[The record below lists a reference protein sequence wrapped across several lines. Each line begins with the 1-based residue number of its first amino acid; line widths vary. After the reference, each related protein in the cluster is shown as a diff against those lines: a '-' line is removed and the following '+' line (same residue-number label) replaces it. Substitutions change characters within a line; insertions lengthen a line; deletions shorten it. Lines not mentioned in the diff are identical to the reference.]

1 MAENHV
7 VITNEKTLPLVFS
20 GRLYAHTN
28 TRKCVYIHMYIYK
41 FQIEFVKH
49 LLTLEF
55 MKTITQ
61 LNSN

>member
-7 VITNEKTLPLVFS
+7 VITNEKTLPLVFN

-41 FQIEFVKH
+41 FQIECQTFTHFGVYEDNY
-49 LLTLEF
+49 TA
-55 MKTITQ
+55 
-61 LNSN
+61 